1 MQAHRGKHRQVQHG
15 DPGALQDQR
24 VTAVARS
31 QPPTQPEQPQGC
43 RCNACVTQFNR
54 HHHAFGGIAQQKGQ
68 AEEQQHH
75 ADPQHGI
82 AAEQPGAGTADG
94 AIDEVRATG
103 CDRRLCFA
111 SGWFRFPGI
120 GDFAGRCGDWLE
132 FGWQLPD
139 QFRGCGRYFIKEGF
153 RRYKRFTGFR
163 RLDARCFEQRQP
175 LLDRLQRYLRLLQQ
189 ALLLDCPKVHASHA
203 NGLADPQSE

>member
-15 DPGALQDQR
+15 DPGTLQDQR

-43 RCNACVTQFNR
+43 RRDTCVTQFNR

-82 AAEQPGAGTADG
+82 AAEQPGPGATDG
-94 AIDEVRATG
+94 AVDEVRTTRGGRWLCLAS
-103 CDRRLCFA
+103 DRL
-111 SGWFRFPGI
+111 GLPGI
-120 GDFAGRCGDWLE
+120 GRLRTVGFGGRDGYRFEFGRQLPEQIRGRC
-132 FGWQLPD
+132 
-139 QFRGCGRYFIKEGF
+139 RCFIEDGF
-153 RRYKRFTGFR
+153 R
-163 RLDARCFEQRQP
+163 
-175 LLDRLQRYLRLLQQ
+175 
-189 ALLLDCPKVHASHA
+189 
-203 NGLADPQSE
+203 

>member
-132 FGWQLPD
+132 FGRQLPD

-163 RLDARCFEQRQP
+163 RLDA
-175 LLDRLQRYLRLLQQ
+175 
-189 ALLLDCPKVHASHA
+189 
-203 NGLADPQSE
+203 